1 MSLLT
6 SEKQRDLG
14 LLFLRVGIGVMFVL
28 AHGFPKL
35 MGGPDTWARVGSAM
49 PYFGAS
55 TFALFGALTVPKL
68 FGFMAMASEL
78 LGGILLVVGKWVR
91 PASAFMLFT
100 MGVATTMH
108 LRVGDSLG
116 KTSHSIEAGIVFL
129 ALLLLGGGK
138 YALDA
143 RRR

>member
-14 LLFLRVGIGVMFVL
+14 LLFLRVGIGVMFIL

-35 MGGPDTWARVGSAM
+35 MGGPDVWARVGSAM
-49 PYFGAS
+49 PYFGSSA
-55 TFALFGALTVPKL
+55 FVLFGALTVPKF

-78 LGGILLVVGKWVR
+78 VGGILLVVGKWVR

-100 MGVATTMH
+100 MVVASLMH
-108 LRVGDSLG
+108 LRMGDSLP
-116 KTSHSIEAGIVFL
+116 KSSHSIEAAVVFL